1 MAAAHSSLRDQL
13 VGAWELREYY
23 AYLPDDKSNI
33 YYPMGA
39 DATGI
44 IMYTPD
50 GYMSAQLLTP
60 GQKPF
65 RDGTDA
71 DWAKLGKSYI
81 AYTGAFYLDETGD
94 EKGPILSHQM
104 RTANLPQLLGDTQ
117 RRLMKITDEKD
128 GRWLTLAPD
137 GTMKVAPDGLDRT
150 LVVRWKRLPDNH
162 TASAPPGGQ
171 RL

>member
-1 MAAAHSSLRDQL
+1 MATSSSTLRDQL
-13 VGAWELREYY
+13 VGAWELKEYY
-23 AYLPDDKSNI
+23 AYLPDNKSDV
-33 YYPMGA
+33 YYPMGR

-50 GYMSAQLLTP
+50 GYMSAQLLVP

-65 RDGTDA
+65 KEGTDA
-71 DWAKLGKSYI
+71 EWARVGKSYI

-94 EKGPILSHQM
+94 EKGPILSHEM
-104 RTANLPQLLGDTQ
+104 RNAMLPQLQGDTQ

-137 GTMKVAPDGLDRT
+137 GPMKVAPDGLDRT

-162 TASAPPGGQ
+162 AAKAPHGDQ